1 MNISYRTISFSTRFP
16 DSGGPIK
23 FYFLVVGKVTRADFT
38 VRFTYECK
46 RNRVRPTLK
55 FHNSVFLGLD
65 EQGLPTGAELDPAE
79 ELRLQNMF
87 TELAREIKLQ
97 VTQRLKQEL
106 LEHVNAIEIPE

>member
-1 MNISYRTISFSTRFP
+1 MDISYRTISFSTRFP

-55 FHNSVFLGLD
+55 FYDSVFLDIQGQGFPTGVGLD
-65 EQGLPTGAELDPAE
+65 DTE
-79 ELRLQNMF
+79 ERRLQNVF

-106 LEHVNAIEIPE
+106 LEHVNAIEIPM